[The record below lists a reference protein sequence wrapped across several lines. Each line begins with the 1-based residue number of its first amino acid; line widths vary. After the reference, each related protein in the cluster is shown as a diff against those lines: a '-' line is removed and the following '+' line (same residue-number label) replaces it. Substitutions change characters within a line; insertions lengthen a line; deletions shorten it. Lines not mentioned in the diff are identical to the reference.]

1 MVTSVSAEA
10 LRPTGPAAAE
20 ASPPILTLLLLPLP
34 FAELTLD
41 LLLDWFP
48 LLALELAELV
58 ALPLLAEPRAP
69 RGGR

>member
-1 MVTSVSAEA
+1 
-10 LRPTGPAAAE
+10 
-20 ASPPILTLLLLPLP
+20 LTLLLLPLP
-34 FAELTLD
+34 FAELTVD